1 MDPVFRKDLITIEV
15 VAALDKRHFMRR
27 FQVSEGTSVEQAI
40 RLSTIKEFYP
50 ETNWSTLKAGI
61 YGKIVNFE
69 NILQQSDRIE
79 IYKPLIIDPKEKRRS
94 KIKSKSAI
102 PK

>member
-50 ETNWSTLKAGI
+50 EINWSTLKAGI

-69 NILQQSDRIE
+69 NILQQNDRIE

>member
-15 VAALDKRHFMRR
+15 VAALDKRHFMKR

-40 RLSTIKEFYP
+40 RLSMIKEFYP
-50 ETNWSTLKAGI
+50 EINWSTLKTGI
-61 YGKIVNFE
+61 YGKIVNLE

-94 KIKSKSAI
+94 KTKSRSAV